1 MTQLDVDFVRDQ
13 FPAFSDPELEDWAFF
28 ENAGG
33 SYACRQVIDRLVG
46 FYSGT
51 KVQPHHPYPLAQRAG
66 EAMDAGPASLAPW
79 LGADLDEL
87 HVGPSTTQ
95 NTYVLANAFRSILTT
110 DDAVVVTQQ
119 DHEANSGAWRRL
131 ADAGIEV
138 REWHVDP
145 GTGAL
150 DVGDLEPL
158 IEDGRTKVVAFPHVS
173 NVIGQPNRVR
183 DWCGRITAA
192 GAVSVVD
199 GVAAAP
205 HGLPDFHALEA
216 DVYLF
221 STYKTFGPHQGVML
235 VRRELADRLPNQG
248 HFFNESM
255 PAKRLVPA
263 GPDHAQVAALAG
275 IADYLEALH
284 AHHFDDESVPAT
296 TRMARI
302 AELWHEHEASLLAP
316 ILDYLGSR
324 DDVRILGPTDASSR
338 VPTVSVVASR
348 PAAELA
354 EELAAHRV
362 MAAGSHFYAYRL
374 FQAVDVDPE
383 HGALRMSL
391 LHNTTRD
398 EVDRLIRALDAV
410 L

>member
-1 MTQLDVDFVRDQ
+1 MTALDLDLVREQ
-13 FPAFSDPELEDWAFF
+13 FPAFSDPDLDGWAFF

-33 SYACRQVIDRLVG
+33 SYPCRQVIARLLG
-46 FYSGT
+46 FYGAV

-79 LGADLDEL
+79 LGAELDEV
-87 HVGPSTTQ
+87 HVGPSTSQ
-95 NTYVLANAFRSILTT
+95 NTYVLANAFRSTLSG

-138 REWHVDP
+138 REWAVDP
-145 GTGAL
+145 DTGAL
-150 DVGDLEPL
+150 DVADLERFL
-158 IEDGRTKVVAFPHVS
+158 SDGRVKVVAFPHVS
-173 NVIGQPNRVR
+173 NVVGETNRVR
-183 DWCGRITAA
+183 DLCGRIKAA
-192 GAVSVVD
+192 GAVSIVD

-205 HGLPDFHALEA
+205 HGLPDFGALEA

-235 VRRELADRLPNQG
+235 VRRELAERLPNQG

-255 PAKRLVPA
+255 LSKRLVPA

-275 IADYLEALH
+275 IAEYLSVLD
-284 AHHFDDESVPAT
+284 AHHFGDDDVPARE
-296 TRMARI
+296 RMVRLGG
-302 AELWHEHEASLLAP
+302 LWHTHEEELVTPLLAF
-316 ILDYLGSR
+316 LRDR
-324 DDVRILGPTDASSR
+324 DDVRILGPDSPDRRA
-338 VPTVSVVASR
+338 PTISVVHRR
-348 PAAELA
+348 PALELATELA
-354 EELAAHRV
+354 EHRV
-362 MAAGSHFYAYRL
+362 MVGASHFYAYRL
-374 FQAVDVDPE
+374 LEAMGVDPE

-391 LHNTTRD
+391 LHNTTHA
-398 EVDRLIRALDAV
+398 EVEQLIDALDAV

>member
-1 MTQLDVDFVRDQ
+1 MPELDLDLVREQ
-13 FPAFSDPELEDWAFF
+13 FPAFSDPDLEGWAFF

-33 SYACRQVIDRLVG
+33 SYPCRQVIARLLG
-46 FYSGT
+46 FYGAV

-79 LGADLDEL
+79 LGADLDEF

-95 NTYVLANAFRSILTT
+95 NTYVLANAFRSILSSG
-110 DDAVVVTQQ
+110 DAVVVTEQ

-138 REWHVDP
+138 REWKVDP
-145 GTGAL
+145 DRGSL
-150 DVGDLEPL
+150 DVADLEGFL
-158 IEDGRTKVVAFPHVS
+158 SDGRVKVVAFPHVS
-173 NVIGQPNRVR
+173 NVVGQVNRVR
-183 DWCGRITAA
+183 DWCGRIKAA

-205 HGLPDFHALEA
+205 HGLPDFAGLEA

-235 VRRELADRLPNQG
+235 VRRELAERLPNQG

-255 PAKRLVPA
+255 LAKRLVPA

-275 IADYLEALH
+275 IAEYLQLLDLHHFGDDGTPARERMVRLGGLWH
-284 AHHFDDESVPAT
+284 AHEAT
-296 TRMARI
+296 
-302 AELWHEHEASLLAP
+302 LLAP
-316 ILDYLGSR
+316 LLEYLRER
-324 DDVRILGPTDASSR
+324 DDVRILGPDAPDERAS
-338 VPTVSVVASR
+338 TVAVVGPR
-348 PAAELA
+348 PAPELA
-354 EELAAHRV
+354 TALAEHQV

-374 FQAVDVDPE
+374 LAAMGVDPE
-383 HGALRMSL
+383 HGALRMSFV
-391 LHNTTRD
+391 HNTTRAEID
-398 EVDRLIRALDAV
+398 QLIDALDAV